1 MIDGITVGNIAID
14 CVTPEKLRDFYAELT
29 GWEALTLWNC
39 PALISSDK
47 LTLLFM
53 PCDFDYLPPVW
64 PEEPG
69 RQQKQ
74 MHFDFQAED
83 LPSAV
88 REAITLGAAKP
99 ESQYGGNG
107 FVTLL
112 DPEGHPFCL
121 CRKERGMK

>member
-1 MIDGITVGNIAID
+1 MINGIIVGNISID
-14 CVTPEKLRDFYAELT
+14 CVRPEELRSFYASLT
-29 GWEALTLWNC
+29 GWKPLTLWNC
-39 PALISSDK
+39 PALASDDN

-53 PCDFDYLPPVW
+53 ECDFEYIPPVW

-74 MHFDFQAED
+74 IHFDFKVDD

-88 REAITLGAAKP
+88 QEAIALGAVKA
-99 ESQYGGNG
+99 ESQYGGED
-107 FVTLL
+107 FVTLF

-121 CRKERGMK
+121 CKK